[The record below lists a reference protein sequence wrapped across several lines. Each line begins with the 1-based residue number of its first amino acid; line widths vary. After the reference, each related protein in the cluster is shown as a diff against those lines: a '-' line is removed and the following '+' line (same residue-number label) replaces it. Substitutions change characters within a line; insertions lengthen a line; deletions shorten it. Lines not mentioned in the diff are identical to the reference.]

1 MMLSEIV
8 AHKVQ
13 VLLTFLETSSAG
25 KLCLEITHNALVQVF
40 LSVAFDTS
48 KQSADSI
55 SAVKTSAKNKQK

>member
-1 MMLSEIV
+1 MLSEIV

-13 VLLTFLETSSAG
+13 VLLTFLATSSAG

-48 KQSADSI
+48 MQSADSI
-55 SAVKTSAKNKQK
+55 SAAKTSAKNKQK

>member
-1 MMLSEIV
+1 MLSEIL

-13 VLLTFLETSSAG
+13 VLLTFLATSSAG

-48 KQSADSI
+48 EQSADSI
-55 SAVKTSAKNKQK
+55 SAAKTSAKNKQK

>member
-1 MMLSEIV
+1 MLSEIV

-13 VLLTFLETSSAG
+13 VLLTFLATSSAE

-48 KQSADSI
+48 EQSADSI
-55 SAVKTSAKNKQK
+55 SAAKTSAKNKQK